1 MKEYNRI
8 FIVFLI
14 ILIYPILS
22 QNKSDQ
28 NTETNYV
35 ELAINIFKKLEEEC
49 FVELEGLF
57 HERIKFEKDKRYPWL
72 MDSIGKGINDI
83 GDEIEC
89 LYSLQNTTFFLVN
102 FYQLDLSKILDNDQ
116 HLINFLDI
124 KNFTLGFCLMYKCR
138 DAFRRYLKLIAEFVN
153 FVATNE
159 TADDNLVRYIEDS
172 RINGSESWNA
182 YNTEALD
189 TYSWKKAIGF
199 IIGIFSAIK
208 LLGGIIRT
216 FVLPK
221 GYDKYI
227 AEKLNKSNKN
237 EENMNNDFD
246 IEEKTNLSN
255 KNKFNEALNEERNT
269 KDYNPLFDFSE
280 KLPIK
285 IRILR
290 IFDLF
295 NDLHYLTSKRNR
307 YYNDLGL
314 EIIVFLRALMIMG
327 VVFSNTFSAQVALPS
342 EEIINSSF
350 FKSDFNILYRISNN
364 SFTAWIFLEGAYT
377 TYKLLCFVTSEM
389 FFYYAKNE
397 KHSLNLKLLIVFGKF
412 LLLLIPKIITF
423 FIIYYFLYYKIEDF
437 AFTFSARATFKYI
450 IIHIFKQNINCS
462 RIFSLFPD
470 IFTNEIEDVNHCYE
484 FTYFFINM
492 FLCIMIYLVISYLF
506 LVIRNKF
513 FEIAIILIGLGQFLG
528 SIFEINDK
536 LAIFNSPSNVFLKQY
551 HIIGQ
556 TYSQKA
562 FISFI
567 GFYHLGFIL
576 GFLMFNSDNLKAKIN
591 RLLYES
597 NGIHLTKLNLKIN
610 SESNSFSLKEP
621 LTDQKDS
628 DSNSEKREES
638 LGTISSD
645 DRSENSPNYYKNFIL
660 PYYPLK
666 YFNKFI
672 YKVSKLRLYVKVLLI
687 ILAIIL
693 IIIIDFILLWYV
705 KSTSFQTELNNFN
718 VFIFK
723 SEKHICLL
731 LFCFITILLITI
743 PKKGAFR
750 SFISSKIFVSTSRIG
765 FIVLCVSNALTYFS
779 FLIFSIRV
787 KLYVPTFII
796 ISVGNFLIFYILC
809 FVSDTL
815 TELPLRI
822 IIKKLMRMD
831 KKRES
836 IIL

>member
-8 FIVFLI
+8 VIVFLI

-153 FVATNE
+153 FVATHE

-237 EENMNNDFD
+237 EENMNND

-255 KNKFNEALNEERNT
+255 KNKFNEALNEERNN

-314 EIIVFLRALMIMG
+314 EVIVFLRALMIMG

-342 EEIINSSF
+342 EEIIN
-350 FKSDFNILYRISNN
+350 
-364 SFTAWIFLEGAYT
+364 
-377 TYKLLCFVTSEM
+377 
-389 FFYYAKNE
+389 
-397 KHSLNLKLLIVFGKF
+397 
-412 LLLLIPKIITF
+412 
-423 FIIYYFLYYKIEDF
+423 
-437 AFTFSARATFKYI
+437 
-450 IIHIFKQNINCS
+450 
-462 RIFSLFPD
+462 
-470 IFTNEIEDVNHCYE
+470 
-484 FTYFFINM
+484 
-492 FLCIMIYLVISYLF
+492 
-506 LVIRNKF
+506 
-513 FEIAIILIGLGQFLG
+513 
-528 SIFEINDK
+528 
-536 LAIFNSPSNVFLKQY
+536 
-551 HIIGQ
+551 
-556 TYSQKA
+556 
-562 FISFI
+562 
-567 GFYHLGFIL
+567 
-576 GFLMFNSDNLKAKIN
+576 
-591 RLLYES
+591 
-597 NGIHLTKLNLKIN
+597 
-610 SESNSFSLKEP
+610 
-621 LTDQKDS
+621 
-628 DSNSEKREES
+628 
-638 LGTISSD
+638 
-645 DRSENSPNYYKNFIL
+645 
-660 PYYPLK
+660 
-666 YFNKFI
+666 
-672 YKVSKLRLYVKVLLI
+672 
-687 ILAIIL
+687 
-693 IIIIDFILLWYV
+693 
-705 KSTSFQTELNNFN
+705 
-718 VFIFK
+718 
-723 SEKHICLL
+723 
-731 LFCFITILLITI
+731 
-743 PKKGAFR
+743 
-750 SFISSKIFVSTSRIG
+750 
-765 FIVLCVSNALTYFS
+765 
-779 FLIFSIRV
+779 
-787 KLYVPTFII
+787 
-796 ISVGNFLIFYILC
+796 
-809 FVSDTL
+809 
-815 TELPLRI
+815 
-822 IIKKLMRMD
+822 
-831 KKRES
+831 
-836 IIL
+836 